1 MNMLRRIPKLLMSLC
16 VLSGCGGR
24 VADEQIQI
32 PKVVP
37 QAAGA
42 QAVSEF
48 DTNGNGAIDGPE
60 WQQQPALKTSLK
72 AADSD
77 GDGQLTAGEIAD
89 RVAFYRRMGVGLMQ
103 VVCVITCDGQPLSG
117 ATVRLIPEK
126 FLGSEI
132 KPAEGTSDA
141 RGYVQLRTAGYN
153 RSGVH
158 CGFMRITVSKLDA
171 QGIETLPARYN
182 AQTEL
187 GYEVSP
193 DSQGVIELRLTR
205 SRENDLNDRF

>member
-1 MNMLRRIPKLLMSLC
+1 MNTVRRISKLVVSFC

-24 VADEQIQI
+24 VADERFEI
-32 PKVVP
+32 PQVVP

-42 QAVSEF
+42 RAVSEF
-48 DTNGNGAIDGPE
+48 DTNGNGAIDGQE
-60 WQQQPALKTSLK
+60 WQQQPALKASLK

-89 RVAFYRRMGVGLMQ
+89 RLAFYRRMGVGLTQ
-103 VVCVITCDGQPLSG
+103 VVCVVTWDGKPLSG
-117 ATVRLIPEK
+117 ATVRLVPEK

-132 KPAEGTSDA
+132 KPAEGTSDT
-141 RGYVQLRTAGYN
+141 RGYIQLHTEGYN

-158 CGFMRITVSKLDA
+158 CGFMRIAVSKLDA
-171 QGIETLPARYN
+171 QGIETLPNRYN
-182 AQTEL
+182 VQTEL

-193 DSQGVIELRLTR
+193 DSQGVIELRLTS
-205 SRENDLNDRF
+205 SRE